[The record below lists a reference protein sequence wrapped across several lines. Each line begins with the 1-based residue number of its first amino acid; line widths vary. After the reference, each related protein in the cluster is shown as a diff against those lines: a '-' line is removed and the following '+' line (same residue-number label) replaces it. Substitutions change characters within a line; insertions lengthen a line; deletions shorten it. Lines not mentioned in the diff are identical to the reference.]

1 MTLAQRF
8 WSKVD
13 PAPSQCC
20 WEWTACKS
28 SNGYG
33 QFRLNNR
40 DLNAHRVAYT
50 LAKGEIP
57 KGLVVRHTC
66 DNPVC
71 CNPDHLIL
79 GTQAD
84 NIADMHKRKRNSQR
98 QGEHNGRCKLT
109 AKQAMEVYNSPLPQD
124 EIAKLYN
131 IGKTTVSFIKH
142 KKAWKHIH
150 S

>member
-28 SNGYG
+28 SDGYG
-33 QFRLNNR
+33 CFTLNYRNLR
-40 DLNAHRVAYT
+40 AHRLAYT
-50 LAKGEIP
+50 LSKGEIP
-57 KGLVVRHTC
+57 EGLVVRHTC

-79 GTQAD
+79 GTHTD
-84 NIADMHKRKRNSQR
+84 NMADMLERKRQAKGEGNSS
-98 QGEHNGRCKLT
+98 CKLT
-109 AKQAMEVYNSPLPQD
+109 PKQVMEIYNSPLPQD

-131 IGKTTVSFIKH
+131 IDQSIVSRIKH
-142 KKAWKHIH
+142 KKRWKHIH

>member
-13 PAPSQCC
+13 PAPSECC

-28 SNGYG
+28 SDGYG
-33 QFRLNNR
+33 SFKLNYQN
-40 DLNAHRVAYT
+40 LGAHRVAYT

-57 KGLVVRHTC
+57 EGLIVRHTC

-79 GTQAD
+79 GTLAQNNADRQERNRQA
-84 NIADMHKRKRNSQR
+84 KGKQ
-98 QGEHNGRCKLT
+98 NGKSKLT
-109 AKQAMEVYNSPLPQD
+109 EEQAMEIYNSSLSHY
-124 EIAKLYN
+124 ELSKLYN
-131 IGKTTVSFIKH
+131 ISKRNVSSIKC
-142 KKAWKHIH
+142 KKIWKHIH